1 MQKSASRTSD
11 ALESFRRVR
20 GDQLVERFYQIF
32 LDSDQQVRSLFART
46 DLAQQKLML
55 HHGLFMLLR
64 FACGDAVGS
73 LALKRLGHR
82 HHVELG
88 VPASLYKNF
97 VDCLVQAASELDSEW
112 SARLEQSWR
121 ANLEIGIAEM
131 ARYAE

>member
-32 LDSDQQVRSLFART
+32 LDSDEQVRDLFART

-82 HHVELG
+82 HVELG
-88 VPASLYKNF
+88 VPAPLYKNF
-97 VDCLVQAASELDSEW
+97 VECLVQAASELDSSW